1 MSEITNID
9 FEVYFKR
16 QIDLWGLEKQKSL
29 QDKKIAIVGAGGLGS
44 SLAYAL
50 GSIGIGKIFIID
62 FDYIAVHNIHRQIS
76 FFINDVDNLKAII
89 GAERQKNRSPFSEII
104 PFVGSFND
112 FIKNMIDESE
122 KLDLIFDAT
131 DNFNS
136 RLEIDN
142 FSKSKNIPW
151 VYGAV
156 EAFYGHFAL
165 IKNGNFN
172 ILKNLQQ
179 TPRGVSTPIVMNIAS
194 FQANLGL
201 KYLLNEK
208 ILVDNLYIVSFD
220 SFGSPILKNFQL

>member
-1 MSEITNID
+1 MSEIKNID

-104 PFVGSFND
+104 PFVGSFDD
-112 FIKNMIDESE
+112 FIVVIYD
-122 KLDLIFDAT
+122 
-131 DNFNS
+131 
-136 RLEIDN
+136 
-142 FSKSKNIPW
+142 
-151 VYGAV
+151 Y
-156 EAFYGHFAL
+156 FA
-165 IKNGNFN
+165 
-172 ILKNLQQ
+172 
-179 TPRGVSTPIVMNIAS
+179 
-194 FQANLGL
+194 
-201 KYLLNEK
+201 
-208 ILVDNLYIVSFD
+208 
-220 SFGSPILKNFQL
+220 